1 MSDSVK
7 VTNEHVNSC
16 PRYGLLCECEDC
28 SPPVCLCDLIEA
40 CILGSPEDVRMA
52 FFDAVEAL

>member
-1 MSDSVK
+1 MTDLVK
-7 VTNEHVNSC
+7 VKNEHVESC

-28 SPPVCLCDLIEA
+28 LPPVCLCDLIEA